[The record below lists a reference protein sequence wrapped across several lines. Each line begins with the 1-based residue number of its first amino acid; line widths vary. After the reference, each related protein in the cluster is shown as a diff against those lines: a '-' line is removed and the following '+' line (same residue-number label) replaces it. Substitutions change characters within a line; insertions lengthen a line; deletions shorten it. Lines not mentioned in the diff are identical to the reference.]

1 MVCTAHFVQWFI
13 DGVAARE
20 KEIRSKLYSLL
31 ASKFQEVSISL
42 GPKVIEISEVFECFL
57 NVCILGLF

>member
-20 KEIRSKLYSLL
+20 KEIRSKSLFPL
-31 ASKFQEVSISL
+31 GFQVPRGFDIL
-42 GPKVIEISEVFECFL
+42 CPKVIEISEVFECFL
-57 NVCILGLF
+57 NVCI